1 MAKLLLIGWDA
12 ADWKIINHLIEK
24 GQMPSVESL
33 INQGCMGNLS
43 TLEPPFSP
51 MLWTSIAT
59 GKLADKHGILGFT
72 EPDPNGNG
80 VRAVTSTSRK
90 TKAIWNILMQNGLKT
105 NVIGWWPSH
114 PTEPIN
120 GVMVSNHFHQVG
132 NTIQKSMPNSVHP
145 QNLTELFEYLKVYP
159 NEFNQNHI
167 LPFVPSATKEVFE
180 KDQRIGTIAKLLA
193 EATNIQ
199 SIATW
204 TLDNTEWDFT
214 GVYFDAIDHFSHAFM
229 NYVPPKLDR
238 ITEKDFELYNEV
250 VYSAYRYHD
259 MILGTLLEKITPDT
273 TVILMSDHG
282 FHSDHLRPQNMSY
295 EPAGVAQQHRSQGVF
310 VIKGPGIKKDELV
323 HGASLLNITPTILS
337 IFGLPSGKDMDGFP
351 LIQIFE
357 EPNLPPMIDSWDSIN
372 GDCGRHNKEVQMDP
386 VLAQQ
391 ALMQLVELGYIESPS
406 DNLVENAK
414 VAEMEQKYNL
424 ARLYVGSNRQSL
436 AIPLFEELWQWNKS
450 EGRFAN
456 RLARCYINSGN
467 YTKAKQLLDEYD
479 TISPK
484 YQLSKEEIELINKRS
499 KEENKKESYES
510 KKIQQQIR
518 KHQDINYWTRQ
529 NEFINGE
536 ILLAQNK
543 LQEAEE
549 HFKKLHKAN
558 PNSLDL
564 LLKLAHLASS
574 QNKFEKAE
582 QLYNQILF
590 KNPHSE
596 IALASLASLFISTK
610 KYDQATEKAL
620 DSLALNYFQP
630 QTHYILGEALIGLNN
645 YQDAATAYDVALKM
659 VPNFGL
665 ARQKLIALYENQL
678 KNPELANELT
688 NYFNVKADS
697 ELTKNFSPEKQF
709 ETAIY
714 HTKNIKL
721 DNPII
726 IVSGLPRSGTSVM
739 MQMLA
744 QGGFPIFT
752 DNLRTADESNKKGYY
767 EHEAVKSLARNNK
780 WVDETTGK
788 VVKVVAPL
796 LHHLPPRHNYKV
808 IFMLRDLEEIIS
820 SQHQMLIRNGKHKS
834 NSYPAGLHLVYT
846 NHLETSKKWMS
857 EMHNVDVMYVNYND
871 VINNS
876 VDIAQKII
884 DFLDVEMEVQKIT
897 SIIDKSLYRERKI
910 EK

>member
-24 GQMPSVESL
+24 GLMPSVESL

-59 GKLADKHGILGFT
+59 GKYADKHGILGFT

-132 NTIQKSMPNSVHP
+132 DKVQKSMPNSVHP
-145 QNLTELFEYLKVYP
+145 QNLTEVFEFLKVHP

-167 LPFVPSATKEVFE
+167 LPFVPTATKETFE
-180 KDQRIGTIAKLLA
+180 KDERIGTVAKLLA

-199 SIATW
+199 SVATW
-204 TLDNTEWDFT
+204 VLDNTEWDFT

-229 NYVPPKLDR
+229 NYLPPKLNS
-238 ITEKDFELYNEV
+238 ISEQDFELYNEV

-259 MILGTLLEKITPDT
+259 MILGTLLEKISPDT

-282 FHSDHLRPQNMSY
+282 FHSDHLRPQFMSY
-295 EPAGVAQQHRSQGVF
+295 EPAGVAQQHRNQGIF
-310 VIKGPGIKKDELV
+310 VIKGPGIKKDELI

-351 LIQIFE
+351 LIQIFD
-357 EPNLPPMIDSWDSIN
+357 EPKLPPMIDSWDSIA
-372 GDCGRHNKEVQMDP
+372 GDCGTHNKEEQLDP

-391 ALMQLVELGYIESPS
+391 ALMQLVELGYIENPG
-406 DNLVENAK
+406 DDMVENAK

-424 ARLYVGSNRQSL
+424 ARLYVGSNRESL
-436 AIPLFEELWQWNKS
+436 AIPLFEELWAWNKS

-467 YTKAKQLLDEYD
+467 YTKAQQLLDEYASS
-479 TISPK
+479 SPN
-484 YQLSKEEIELINKRS
+484 YRLSKEEIEAINKKR
-499 KEENKKESYES
+499 KEEGKKEDKES
-510 KKIQQQIR
+510 QKEQKRIR

-529 NEFINGE
+529 NEVVIGE

-543 LQEAEE
+543 LKKAEE
-549 HFKKLHKAN
+549 QFEKLHQAN

-564 LLKLAHLASS
+564 LMKLAHIATL
-574 QNKFEKAE
+574 QKQFDKAE
-582 QLYNQILF
+582 TLYNGVLL

-596 IALASLASLFISTK
+596 IALASLASLYISTK
-610 KYDQATEKAL
+610 EYEQATEKAL

-630 QTHYILGEALIGLNN
+630 QTHYILGEALMGLNN
-645 YQDAATAYDVALKM
+645 FHDAATAYDVAIKM
-659 VPNFGL
+659 IPNFGL
-665 ARQKLIALYENQL
+665 ARNKLIALYENQL
-678 KNPELANELT
+678 NKPELATELA
-688 NYFNVKADS
+688 NYYNIKSNS
-697 ELTKNFSPEKQF
+697 ELAKNYTTDKQI

-721 DNPII
+721 QNPII
-726 IVSGLPRSGTSVM
+726 VVSGLPRSGTSVM

-744 QGGFPIFT
+744 EGGLPIFT
-752 DNLRTADESNKKGYY
+752 DNLRTADESNQKGYY
-767 EHEAVKSLARNNK
+767 EHEAVKTLARTNK
-780 WVDETTGK
+780 WVDEATGK

-796 LHHLPPRHNYKV
+796 VHFLPPRHNYKI
-808 IFMLRDLEEIIS
+808 IFMLRDLDEIVA
-820 SQHQMLIRNGKHKS
+820 SQHKMLMRIGKQKADA
-834 NSYPAGLHLVYT
+834 YPAGLHLIYSQ
-846 NHLETSKKWMS
+846 HLETSKKWMD
-857 EMHNVDVMYVNYND
+857 EMLNVDVLYVNYTE
-871 VINNS
+871 VVNNS
-876 VDIAQKII
+876 AVVAQQIVE
-884 DFLDVEMEVQKIT
+884 FLELPLEINKMTTTV
-897 SIIDKSLYRERKI
+897 DKSLYRERIIK
-910 EK
+910 